1 MPLQRRKLI
10 KRLEQVGWRLLRN
23 GANHDVYT
31 DGKQME
37 PIPRHNEIY
46 RFQLK
51 IAKLAFPLRG
61 RWRAK
66 RDG

>member
-1 MPLQRRKLI
+1 MWI
-10 KRLEQVGWRLLRN
+10 LEKSVHETVALFSEEEIFC
-23 GANHDVYT
+23 D
-31 DGKQME
+31 
-37 PIPRHNEIY
+37 IY